1 MTMPLNRASA
11 AVVAVFRIVIGL
23 LFACHGIA
31 SLFGVLGG
39 SHGTGGAVPVG
50 AWPGWYA
57 AVIELVSGA
66 LVLVGLFTRPAA
78 ILGSGAMAYAYFTV
92 HQQHGLLPLQNGGEP
107 AALFCWSLLVLAAVG
122 PGALALDGL
131 WRGIRAGQ
139 PAGPGAVASTRERQP
154 ARRHVAA

>member
-1 MTMPLNRASA
+1 MSMPLHRVSA
-11 AVVAVFRIVIGL
+11 AVVAAFRIVVGL

-50 AWPGWYA
+50 TWPGWYA
-57 AVIELVSGA
+57 AVIELVTGG
-66 LVLVGLFTRPAA
+66 LVLLGLFTRPAA
-78 ILGSGAMAYAYFTV
+78 VLGSGAMAYAYFSV

-107 AALFCWSLLVLAAVG
+107 AALFCWSLLIIAAVG

-131 WRGIRAGQ
+131 GRAVRDRRESRPAPARAVARDRAGE
-139 PAGPGAVASTRERQP
+139 PHLVG
-154 ARRHVAA
+154 